1 MNDEAVKFVAWLEK
15 AATIRTPV
23 GSAYAI
29 ALALMHVAAQLE
41 KIAANTEKTKG
52 VMLYGEEPKRK

>member
-1 MNDEAVKFVAWLEK
+1 MNDDAVKFVAWLEK

-41 KIAANTEKTKG
+41 KIAEKAT
-52 VMLYGEEPKRK
+52 YEEQPWSLKTTPKK

>member
-23 GSAYAI
+23 GSAYAV

-41 KIAANTEKTKG
+41 KLADRPPQ
-52 VMLYGEEPKRK
+52 YFPEEPKRK